1 MSPAAIT
8 AALVTGTATSTGLG
22 PRIAASILQVAAV
35 AVGGPLLI
43 GLMAKIRARAE
54 GRIGAPISQPL
65 RDLRKLVRKERIH
78 AEHASAVLTLAPLV
92 LVASAAVAVA
102 ISPLVITA
110 PVLAGGA
117 DAFVVVYLLLMGS
130 VALALGGLDPGTA
143 FGGMGSSR
151 AMTIGA
157 LAEPALLVSILAL
170 SIQAETSNLPGI
182 VTATLAHPGW
192 MANPE
197 RLLALV
203 AVVVVVIAETGRIP
217 VDNPSTH
224 LELTMIHEAMVLE
237 HAGPDLGLVTLGEAM
252 RLGLLFGLVANL
264 FFPWGIA
271 TNASVAHLA
280 LGVGVLGAKA
290 AAIALVIALIE
301 VSTAKLRLFRVP
313 ELLSGAFVLAVLA
326 VMTGLVTR

>member
-1 MSPAAIT
+1 MSAGVT
-8 AALVTGTATSTGLG
+8 AALVAATPTTGIGA
-22 PRIAASILQVAAV
+22 RIAASSLQVAAV
-35 AVGGPLLI
+35 VVGGPLLL

-54 GRIGAPISQPL
+54 GRIGPPITQPL
-65 RDLRKLVRKERIH
+65 RDLRKLVRKERIR
-78 AEHASAVLTLAPLV
+78 AEHASVVLGMIPLL
-92 LVASAAVAVA
+92 LVASAGVAVT
-102 ISPLVITA
+102 ISPLVTTA
-110 PVLAGGA
+110 PVLASGA

-170 SIQAETSNLPGI
+170 SVQAKTSNLPGI
-182 VTATLAHPGW
+182 VTATLAHPSW
-192 MANPE
+192 MASPE

-203 AVVVVVIAETGRIP
+203 AVVVVVIAETGRLP

-237 HAGPDLGLVTLGEAM
+237 HAGPDLALVTLGEAM

-271 TNASVAHLA
+271 SSSGVTHLA
-280 LGVGVLGAKA
+280 LGVAVLAGKTT
-290 AAIALVIALIE
+290 AIAVVIALIE

-313 ELLSGAFVLAVLA
+313 ELLAGGFVLAVLA

>member
-1 MSPAAIT
+1 MSPT
-8 AALVTGTATSTGLG
+8 ALATSIAVVGLG
-22 PRIAASILQVAAV
+22 ARIAASLLQVVAV
-35 AVGGPLLI
+35 VVGGPVLV

-65 RDLRKLVRKERIH
+65 TDLRKLARKERIH
-78 AEHASAVLTLAPLV
+78 AEHSSPVLALAPLV
-92 LVASAAVAVA
+92 LVASAVVAIA
-102 ISPLVITA
+102 ISPLVTTA
-110 PVLAGGA
+110 PALAGSA

-130 VALALGGLDPGTA
+130 VALALGGLDPGTP

-157 LAEPALLVSILAL
+157 LAEPALLVAILAL
-170 SIQAETSNLPGI
+170 SIQAKTSNLSGI
-182 VTATLAHPGW
+182 VAATLIHPGW

-203 AVVVVVIAETGRIP
+203 AMVVVVIAETGRMP

-224 LELTMIHEAMVLE
+224 LELTMIHEAMTLE
-237 HAGPDLGLVTLGEAM
+237 YAGPDLGLVTLGEAM

-271 TNASVAHLA
+271 TNTGPVHLA
-280 LGVGVLGAKA
+280 LAVVLLGAKA
-290 AAIALVIALIE
+290 AVIAIAIALIE

-313 ELLSGAFVLAVLA
+313 ELLAGGFVLAVLA